1 MAGSID
7 FVDVPNQRFKE
18 REHDHCKK
26 KEWHSRTINNPV
38 SSMQYV
44 YLKIL
49 EQLKNQKGSVFI

>member
-1 MAGSID
+1 MVGSID

-26 KEWHSRTINNPV
+26 KECHSRNINNQV

-49 EQLKNQKGSVFI
+49 EQLKNRKGNFFR